1 MANDIYVTDP
11 LEPVSAK
18 CPALCPSR
26 QFSRDPVWFRNKRK
40 LYSLI
45 REWRGGSSSSRAQI
59 ILKRPWVGQLC
70 RDLISQ
76 EEGGIP
82 VGQVQLCCSGLKITM
97 LGSESLHKACH
108 CHPELLFYTVPE
120 MSTAL
125 SLKELS
131 SKGLQVVPYEKVKLD
146 KAQRKIKRLSFI
158 IQILRQLLMG
168 FVGNINIS
176 GRKIGNDGETVLLI
190 SSYLFS
196 FRTCTQFF
204 QIFHY

>member
-1 MANDIYVTDP
+1 MG
-11 LEPVSAK
+11 L
-18 CPALCPSR
+18 
-26 QFSRDPVWFRNKRK
+26 
-40 LYSLI
+40 
-45 REWRGGSSSSRAQI
+45 
-59 ILKRPWVGQLC
+59 LC
-70 RDLISQ
+70 RELIHQLGGRWNSSGAGAAVLLRSQ
-76 EEGGIP
+76 DHNAGIWISA
-82 VGQVQLCCSGLKITM
+82 QGLPLPSWIAF
-97 LGSESLHKACH
+97 LH
-108 CHPELLFYTVPE
+108 TVPE

-131 SKGLQVVPYEKVKLD
+131 SKGLQVVPYEQVKLD

-196 FRTCTQFF
+196 FGTCTQFF